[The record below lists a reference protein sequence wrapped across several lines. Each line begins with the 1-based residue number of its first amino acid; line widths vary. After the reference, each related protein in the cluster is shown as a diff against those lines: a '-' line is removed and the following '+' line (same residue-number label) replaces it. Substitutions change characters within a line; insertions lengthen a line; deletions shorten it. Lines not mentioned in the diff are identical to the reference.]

1 MNRGFLANPP
11 IQLICVLERTSAE
24 ARVLARSFDDQRHN
38 FVFGDFI

>member
-24 ARVLARSFDDQRHN
+24 ARVLAGTFDDQRHYLVFCD
-38 FVFGDFI
+38 FV